1 MSVREAVE
9 AFLEGRRLEGRTA
22 VLAAL
27 ARVLAQQLDAAAAA
41 GSARATSAVP
51 PLSTRLT
58 EVLNE
63 IEPSLDV
70 EQELTAMIA
79 PLVRP

>member
-1 MSVREAVE
+1 MTVTEAVE
-9 AFLEGRRLEGRTA
+9 AFLDGRRLKDRAA

-27 ARVLAQQLDAAAAA
+27 ARVLAQQLDAACEA
-41 GSARATSAVP
+41 GSARGMSAVP
-51 PLSTRLT
+51 PLTSRLV

-70 EQELTAMIA
+70 EQELAAMIA
-79 PLVRP
+79 PLVRS